1 MKPTGV
7 LRPSK
12 RQKMW
17 QEKQKKRG
25 GLRNRK
31 VKVKTASCVTLINPK
46 SQNFAFCTCLNF
58 VS

>member
-31 VKVKTASCVTLINPK
+31 VKVKTASCVTLI
-46 SQNFAFCTCLNF
+46 
-58 VS
+58 

>member
-25 GLRNRK
+25 GQRNRK
-31 VKVKTASCVTLINPK
+31 VKVKTASCVTLI
-46 SQNFAFCTCLNF
+46 
-58 VS
+58 

>member
-1 MKPTGV
+1 MKPTDV

-17 QEKQKKRG
+17 QEKQKKRE

-31 VKVKTASCVTLINPK
+31 VKVKTAICVTLM
-46 SQNFAFCTCLNF
+46 
-58 VS
+58 